1 MSHFS
6 VAVFTDGKKSVEELL
21 APYDENI
28 EVTPY
33 VELTR
38 QQMIE
43 KALERKKDYE
53 QRDRSGKEITD
64 WMKEYINA
72 NTDEELYQ
80 CEFDSDCSYDENGNQ
95 LSTYNPD
102 SKWDYWIVGGR
113 CNGKLKAINGEH
125 GEGGLLT
132 PNPRKNGKYDIA
144 KVEDIDFSPN
154 QDAYDTAIRWWE
166 VVVEGAPLKE
176 NEDKKD
182 FYSFYKTE
190 YLLEKYKN
198 KENYAAC
205 QSVFSTFAVVLPD
218 GKWYEK
224 GKMGWFACVSDE
236 DNEWDLKYKERFID
250 TANPEW
256 TLTIVD
262 CHI

>member
-80 CEFDSDCSYDENGNQ
+80 CEF
-95 LSTYNPD
+95 
-102 SKWDYWIVGGR
+102 
-113 CNGKLKAINGEH
+113 
-125 GEGGLLT
+125 
-132 PNPRKNGKYDIA
+132 
-144 KVEDIDFSPN
+144 
-154 QDAYDTAIRWWE
+154 
-166 VVVEGAPLKE
+166 
-176 NEDKKD
+176 
-182 FYSFYKTE
+182 
-190 YLLEKYKN
+190 
-198 KENYAAC
+198 
-205 QSVFSTFAVVLPD
+205 
-218 GKWYEK
+218 
-224 GKMGWFACVSDE
+224 
-236 DNEWDLKYKERFID
+236 
-250 TANPEW
+250 
-256 TLTIVD
+256 
-262 CHI
+262 

>member
-33 VELTR
+33 VKLTR

-53 QRDRSGKEITD
+53 QRARSGKEITD

-113 CNGKLKAINGEH
+113 WNGKLKAINGEH
-125 GEGGLLT
+125 GEGGLFT

-144 KVEDIDFSPN
+144 KVADIDFSPN

-176 NEDKKD
+176 NEDKKR
-182 FYSFYKTE
+182 FLQFLQNGVFIGKVQEQRELCHMSIGIRYICGCIAGRQMVRE
-190 YLLEKYKN
+190 R
-198 KENYAAC
+198 ENG
-205 QSVFSTFAVVLPD
+205 VVC
-218 GKWYEK
+218 
-224 GKMGWFACVSDE
+224 M
-236 DNEWDLKYKERFID
+236 RF
-250 TANPEW
+250 
-256 TLTIVD
+256 
-262 CHI
+262 

>member
-53 QRDRSGKEITD
+53 QRARSGKEIAD

-95 LSTYNPD
+95 LSTYNPE

-113 CNGKLKAINGEH
+113 WNGKLKAINGEH
-125 GEGGLLT
+125 GEGGLFT

-144 KVEDIDFSPN
+144 KVADIDFSPN
-154 QDAYDTAIRWWE
+154 QDSYDTAIRWWE

-176 NEDKKD
+176 NEDKKISTVSTKRSIYWKSTRTKRTMPHVNR
-182 FYSFYKTE
+182 YSVH
-190 YLLEKYKN
+190 LLLYCRTGNGTRK
-198 KENYAAC
+198 
-205 QSVFSTFAVVLPD
+205 
-218 GKWYEK
+218 GKWDGLHAFLMK
-224 GKMGWFACVSDE
+224 IMNG
-236 DNEWDLKYKERFID
+236 I
-250 TANPEW
+250 
-256 TLTIVD
+256 
-262 CHI
+262 